1 LRKILGFSL
10 RLSLL
15 LLHILAFNAH
25 AAGEAVQIN
34 SDNLRIEERSGT
46 VHFEGNVQ
54 VQLSEGVLSCDLLIV
69 MTSKEDSSVVRKA
82 EATGN
87 VVLQRGQDRV
97 QAGKA
102 IFDLEKGNVELTGD
116 PFLTRADS
124 TITARSIAYSL
135 DDGTASF
142 EGPVKAVFSSPEHQ

>member
-1 LRKILGFSL
+1 MLLV
-10 RLSLL
+10 LL
-15 LLHILAFNAH
+15 LPAWS
-25 AAGEAVQIN
+25 AGEAVQIS

-54 VQLSEGVLSCDLLIV
+54 VQLSEGFLSCDLLIV

-82 EATGN
+82 EATGS
-87 VVLQRGQDRV
+87 VVLQRGADRV

-102 IFDLEKGNVELTGD
+102 IFDLEKGIVELTGD

-124 TITARSIAYSL
+124 TITARSITYSL
-135 DDGTASF
+135 DEGTASF
-142 EGPVKAVFSSPEHQ
+142 EGPVKAVFSSPEDH